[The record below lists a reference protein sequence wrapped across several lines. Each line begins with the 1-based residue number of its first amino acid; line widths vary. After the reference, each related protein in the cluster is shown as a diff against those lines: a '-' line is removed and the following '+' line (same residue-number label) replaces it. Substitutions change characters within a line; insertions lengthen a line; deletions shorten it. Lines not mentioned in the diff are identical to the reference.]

1 MMKVKDKLEEIE
13 AKYGMSIDDIA
24 IQVPFGDLEIEEAV
38 VVQVVINF
46 NHLLALNSH
55 GQDIALIIDAIFA
68 DDDDEAGPCD
78 ISMFG

>member
-1 MMKVKDKLEEIE
+1 MKVKDKLEEIE

-55 GQDIALIIDAIFA
+55 GQDIALIIDAIFV